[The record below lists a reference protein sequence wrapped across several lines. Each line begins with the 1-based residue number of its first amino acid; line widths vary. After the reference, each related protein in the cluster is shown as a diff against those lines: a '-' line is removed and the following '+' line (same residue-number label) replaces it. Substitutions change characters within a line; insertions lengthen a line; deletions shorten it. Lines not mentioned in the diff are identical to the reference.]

1 MKKELEMALTA
12 SVGEFIREV
21 RQGNPCP
28 SMSKILKSNGVTSP
42 SRAKQLVERMLANH
56 VIYQTENGALYLKQV
71 NFNHKEIMPML
82 LKREYNKK
90 QKVETPS
97 VSLSDFSA
105 KDLVAELRSRGY
117 KVSATIEVITVEE
130 L

>member
-28 SMSKILKSNGVTSP
+28 SMSKILKNNGVTSP

-56 VIYQTENGALYLKQV
+56 VIYQAKNGSLYLKQV
-71 NFNHKEIMPML
+71 NFNYKEIMPML

-90 QKVETPS
+90 QKVEIPS

-105 KDLVAELRSRGY
+105 KDLVTELRSRGY

>member
-28 SMSKILKSNGVTSP
+28 SMNKILKNNGVTSP

-56 VIYQTENGALYLKQV
+56 VIYQAENGALYLKQV
-71 NFNHKEIMPML
+71 NFNHKEVMPIL

-105 KDLVAELRSRGY
+105 KDLVVELRSRGY
-117 KVSATIEVITVEE
+117 NVTAVKEIVTVEE